1 MISVE
6 HARTLR
12 LNGRSKKAKSNFSI
26 AFIKGFFKW
35 RWISVILL
43 GICSNLLINIILDFK
58 YQRSLVSFS
67 LEEYINAIIAS
78 VILLEGTR
86 WTTRKLDVKL
96 PWSVGVKRRLM
107 VQLSLHLL
115 FIIVTLNVLV
125 ISVTYVF
132 YGGFYAFGDL
142 MVINVSVVSLVFFF
156 SLIDTGIFFFSKW
169 KNASNQSVVSVPGQK
184 PIQLSIGKTQHL
196 ITQEDIKCAIGQ
208 SGLVVIVTNEGRRLP
223 YTRSLDTLMT
233 KLDPQVF
240 FRANRQTIVSHGIVQ
255 SMKAMEYG
263 KIQVHLLM
271 ENGQTDAVTISR
283 TRAAEFRKWMNAQT
297 A

>member
-1 MISVE
+1 MIGIEQS
-6 HARTLR
+6 RSLR
-12 LNGRSKKAKSNFSI
+12 LNGRSKQTKNIFTLSTKRI
-26 AFIKGFFKW
+26 FKW
-35 RWISVILL
+35 SWISILLL
-43 GICSNLLINIILDFK
+43 GISCNLLINIILDFK

-67 LEEYINAIIAS
+67 LEEYVNAIVAS
-78 VILLEGTR
+78 IFLLGGTR
-86 WTTRKLDVKL
+86 LITKNLDKKL
-96 PWSVGVKRRLM
+96 PWSVGVKRRML
-107 VQLSLHLL
+107 VQLGLHLL
-115 FIIVTLNVLV
+115 FIIVTLNALV

-142 MVINVSVVSLVFFF
+142 MVINISVVSLVFFF
-156 SLIDTGIFFFSKW
+156 TLIDTGIFFFSNW
-169 KNASNQSVVSVPGQK
+169 KKASNQYVISNKDQK
-184 PIQLSIGKTQHL
+184 PIQLSVGKTQHL

-223 YTRSLDTLMT
+223 YTQSLDALMS
-233 KLDPQVF
+233 KLDPRVF

-263 KIQVHLLM
+263 KIQVSLSM
-271 ENGQTDAVTISR
+271 ENGNPDEVTISR